1 MSLEENKAIV
11 CRGIEAVNEHNLA
24 LLDELMASD
33 FVDHTLQTRGLA
45 GVKQFYNVFF
55 KGFPDFHM
63 AIEEF
68 VAEGDMVW
76 VRLKSTGT
84 HTGEF
89 YLPTPF
95 GKMMTLAPTGKKITI
110 KSVNIRRV
118 VDGKIAEGWSVSDL
132 LDFLRQLGVIEYKGF
147 PEEVKS

>member
-1 MSLEENKAIV
+1 MSLEENKAII
-11 CRGIEAVNEHNLA
+11 RKGIEAVNEHNLA

-33 FVDHTLQTRGLA
+33 FVDHTLQIRGLA
-45 GVKQFYNVFF
+45 GAKQFYIVFF

-63 AIEEF
+63 AIEDI

-89 YLPTPF
+89 YFPTPS

-118 VDGKIAEGWSVSDL
+118 VDGKIVEGWSVSDL
-132 LDFLRQLGVIEYKGF
+132 LDFLKQLGVIEYKGF
-147 PEEVKS
+147 PDEVT